1 VRHVRSPV
9 GVAVLGGALVTFAS
23 CVPPQG
29 AGDITQTAPAGSVGH
44 PSVDAARELD
54 QQGVRSFRAGRY
66 TDAIAYFR
74 AAFQRGGPS
83 SELWNI
89 VRCREGMD
97 DAEGAAAGIDEYLAA
112 KDLLPQDRAQATREA
127 QALRSRPAVLTVM
140 TSPPGASVSVD
151 GKPEPGTTPL
161 STDLRAGSHTVAVQ
175 RGGYLPATQSVEA
188 RFGRA
193 VIVTLDLA
201 RAAE

>member
-1 VRHVRSPV
+1 MLT
-9 GVAVLGGALVTFAS
+9 A
-23 CVPPQG
+23 CVPRPG
-29 AGDITQTAPAGSVGH
+29 AGDSPRTAPTRGNLH

-66 TDAIAYFR
+66 MDAIAYFR
-74 AAFQRGGPS
+74 AAFELGGPA

-97 DAEGAAAGIDEYLAA
+97 DLEGAAAGIDDYLAQKEVLA
-112 KDLLPQDRAQATREA
+112 QDRADAAREA
-127 QALRSRPAVLTVM
+127 QALRSRPSVLTV
-140 TSPPGASVSVD
+140 TTTPPGAAVAVD
-151 GKPEPGTTPL
+151 GKTAPGSTPL
-161 STDLRAGSHTVAVQ
+161 SVDVRAGSHTVVVL
-175 RGGYLPATQSVEA
+175 RSGYAPATQSVQA

>member
-1 VRHVRSPV
+1 M
-9 GVAVLGGALVTFAS
+9 
-23 CVPPQG
+23 
-29 AGDITQTAPAGSVGH
+29 APARST
-44 PSVDAARELD
+44 PRSSVDTARELD

-74 AAFQRGGPS
+74 AAFQLGGPS

-97 DAEGAAAGIDEYLAA
+97 DAEGAAAAIDDYLAQ
-112 KDLLPQDRAQATREA
+112 KDVLPQDRTDAAREA
-127 QALRSRPAVLTVM
+127 QALRGRASVLTV
-140 TSPPGASVSVD
+140 TTRPPGASVTID
-151 GKPEPGTTPL
+151 GKPAPGSTPL
-161 STDLRAGSHTVAVQ
+161 STDVRAGSHTVAVQ

>member
-1 VRHVRSPV
+1 M
-9 GVAVLGGALVTFAS
+9 GGAFLCAALVALTG
-23 CVPPQG
+23 CLPRYG
-29 AGDITQTAPAGSVGH
+29 AGNSAGTAPTRGDLH

-66 TDAIAYFR
+66 TDAVAYFR
-74 AAFQRGGPS
+74 AAFELGGPA

-97 DAEGAAAGIDEYLAA
+97 DAEGAAAGIDDYLAQKEVLA
-112 KDLLPQDRAQATREA
+112 RDRADAAREA
-127 QALRSRPAVLTVM
+127 QALRSRPSVLTV
-140 TSPPGASVSVD
+140 TTTPPGAAVTVD
-151 GKPEPGTTPL
+151 GKTAPGSTPL
-161 STDLRAGSHTVAVQ
+161 SVDMRAGSHTVAVQ
-175 RGGYLPATQSVEA
+175 RTGYAPATQSVEA

-201 RAAE
+201 RTPE